1 MNYLIYNRHGE
12 YLTELL
18 EEIETESMRPVH
30 SAIETGG
37 DFREKMGE
45 FGSVFIG
52 DAKQSKRDFTL
63 KFAYANG
70 KPRDLDARIV
80 INEIGAFFSEPE
92 EDGDFWIE
100 DIENQIRA
108 KVMTTTIDP
117 KTGEGLENRI
127 IDGEMKFRLL
137 DALWENSKPNIEIF
151 PLNNEEFKE
160 FSLPSYSVAVKP
172 ILEIKALNPN
182 PDFAIDIGR
191 LDKATGEFRGSQSVR
206 IQQINFNTDDL
217 ITIDCVD
224 GKALH
229 KKAGTDIVSE
239 NKFMMTDGGWM
250 SIGRRDRAVR
260 YQGTG
265 SIELTLKFRP
275 RFYI

>member
-1 MNYLIYNRHGE
+1 MRYLIYNKHGE

-18 EEIETESMRPVH
+18 EEIETESMIPVH
-30 SAIETGG
+30 SPIETSGEY
-37 DFREKMGE
+37 REKMGE
-45 FGSVFIG
+45 WGSVFVG
-52 DAKQSKRDFTL
+52 DAKQSKREFTL
-63 KFAYANG
+63 KFTYTNG

-80 INEIGAFFSEPE
+80 IDEIGAFFSEPE

-100 DIENQIRA
+100 DIDNQIRA
-108 KVMTTTIDP
+108 KVMTTIFDP

-127 IDGEMKFRLL
+127 VNGEIKFRLI
-137 DALWENSKPNIEIF
+137 DALWENAKPNQEIF
-151 PLNNEEFKE
+151 TLNSEDFKT
-160 FSLPSYSVAVKP
+160 FSLPSYSVQVKP
-172 ILEIKALNPN
+172 IFEIKALNPN

-191 LDKATGEFRGSQSVR
+191 IDKATGEFRGSQSIR
-206 IQQINFNTDDL
+206 IQQIDFTTNDV

-229 KKAGTDIVSE
+229 RKAGSEIVSE
-239 NKFMMTDGGWM
+239 NEWMITDGGWM
-250 SIGRRDRAVR
+250 AIGRRDRAIR

-275 RFYI
+275 RFFI